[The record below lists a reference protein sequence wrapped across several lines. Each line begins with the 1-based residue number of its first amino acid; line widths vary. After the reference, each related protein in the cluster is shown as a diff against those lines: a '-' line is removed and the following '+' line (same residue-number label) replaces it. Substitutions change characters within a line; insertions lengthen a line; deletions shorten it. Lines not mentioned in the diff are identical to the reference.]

1 MPRPKTGRTQSD
13 ANDSVTLMYVPG
25 EAGRIRRYNIRR
37 VWFRRAAIFVALV
50 TTAVTALTVDYVRT
64 RRRVVE
70 LAALRE
76 ETQDQR
82 AQILEYSRQMEEISS
97 RLDQV
102 ARLDRKLRVITN
114 LDPAEQLPLPGIGGL
129 EGSLLE
135 PHQLTRA
142 TRQTRHRR
150 MTEMLGQINEAAAA
164 EASSLETLIAHLEN
178 ETARLSTTP
187 SIAPARG
194 WITST
199 FGHRVSPFTGS
210 REFHRG
216 LDIAG
221 RMKTPIVAPADGE
234 VVYAGKKRALGNT
247 LTIRHGYGI
256 ETIYGHLAEL
266 SVQRGDR
273 VKRGQ
278 KLGLMGNTG
287 RSTGPHLHYQVQING
302 KPVNPQN
309 YILD

>member
-1 MPRPKTGRTQSD
+1 MARPKKGVATG
-13 ANDSVTLMYVPG
+13 NESVTLMYVPG
-25 EAGRIRRYNIRR
+25 EAGRIRRYNIPRKWIRR
-37 VWFRRAAIFVALV
+37 SVTLLGLLVVAVSVLG
-50 TTAVTALTVDYVRT
+50 VDYVRT
-64 RRRVVE
+64 RQRVTE
-70 LAALRE
+70 LNQLRA
-76 ETQDQR
+76 ETREQR
-82 AQILEYSRQMEEISS
+82 DQILEYSRQIEDISAH
-97 RLDQV
+97 LDQI

-114 LDPAEQLPLPGIGGL
+114 LDPAESVPLPGIGGL

-135 PHQLTRA
+135 PHQLTSA

-150 MTEMLGQINEAAAA
+150 MNEMLGQLTEAATA
-164 EASSLETLIAHLEN
+164 EVSSLETLIAHLEN
-178 ETARLSTTP
+178 ETARLSSTP

-199 FGHRVSPFTGS
+199 FGYRISPFTAN

-234 VVYAGKKRALGNT
+234 VIVAGKKRALGNT

-256 ETIYGHLAEL
+256 ETIYGHMAEL
-266 SVQRGDR
+266 DVKRGDK

-278 KLGLMGNTG
+278 KIGLMGNTG
-287 RSTGPHLHYQVQING
+287 RSTGPHLHYQVMVNG
-302 KPVNPQN
+302 NPVNPQN